1 MGLGKGKSL
10 DGCGSSCTHFVVGC
24 LLALVCL
31 GECVRNCDLVGVG
44 RPVGSARGAVAVH
57 QLAQTF
63 GRDGVDRVKH
73 DANVRINGNK
83 QLILPTSF
91 TRLPPRPADSAW
103 PGGSRQEAV
112 CDYEYSDYR

>member
-91 TRLPPRPADSAW
+91 TRLPPRPADSAG